1 VSKVTAEIS
10 VSLDGFVAGPNDSV
24 DNGLGDRGE
33 ELHEWVTR
41 LRSWREAHGYAGG
54 DTGPDDERFT
64 AAIEATGAIVMG
76 RRMFDHGEGPWGE
89 EPPFHKPVFV
99 LTHRPRE
106 PLVKE
111 GGTTFA
117 FVTDGIESAVAQAR
131 EAAGGRDVA
140 IAGGGEAIREAIE
153 AGLLD
158 ELEVHLV
165 PVLLGGGVRLFDF
178 DPPTAGRIELEPIH
192 AIDSPGVTHLR
203 WRVGLGS
210 A

>member
-1 VSKVTAEIS
+1 LTNVTAEIS
-10 VSLDGFVAGPNDSV
+10 MSLDGFVAGPNDSV

-41 LRSWREAHGYAGG
+41 LRSWREAHGYEGG
-54 DTGPDDERFT
+54 ESGADDERF
-64 AAIEATGAIVMG
+64 AAAVEASGAVVMG
-76 RRMFDHGEGPWGE
+76 RRMFDHGEGPWGD

-106 PLVKE
+106 PLRKE
-111 GGTTFA
+111 GGTTFT
-117 FVTDGIESAVAQAR
+117 FVDGIESAVAQAR

-140 IAGGGEAIREAIE
+140 VAGGGQAIRETIE

-158 ELEVHLV
+158 ELEIHLV
-165 PVLLGGGVRLFDF
+165 PVLLGGGPRLLDF
-178 DPPTAGRIELEPIH
+178 DPATAARIGLEAVH

-203 WRVGLGS
+203 FRVSLGN